1 MHSFPHQY
9 RTDASAKPEGVV
21 TVSAPGLPDLVTT
34 PPPEFD
40 GPEGYWSPETLL
52 VAAVADCF
60 ILTFRGIAKASRFEW
75 LHLDCEATGLLE
87 RVDRITRFTEF
98 QVTAKLHLPAGSDVE
113 KAERLLEKA
122 EHGCLITNSFIAET
136 KLTTEISVESGEL
149 SPDVV

>member
-1 MHSFPHQY
+1 MHTFPHLYQ
-9 RTDASAKPEGVV
+9 TIATAEPEGIV
-21 TVSAPGLPDLVTT
+21 TVSAAGLPELATT

-75 LHLDCEATGLLE
+75 LHLDCEATGTLE

-98 QVTAKLHLPAGSDVE
+98 QITARLQVAPGSDVE

-136 KLTTEISVESGEL
+136 KLNIEVLMEAGE
-149 SPDVV
+149 PVPQ

>member
-1 MHSFPHQY
+1 MHTFPHLY
-9 RTDASAKPEGVV
+9 HTRATAEPEGVV
-21 TVSAPGLPDLVTT
+21 TVSSAGLPELVTT

-60 ILTFRGIAKASRFEW
+60 ILTFRGIARASRFDW
-75 LHLDCEATGLLE
+75 LNLECEATGVLE
-87 RVDRITRFTEF
+87 RVDRVTRFTEF
-98 QVTAKLHLPAGSDVE
+98 QIKARLQLPGGSDVE

-136 KLTTEISVESGEL
+136 KLNIEVLMEAGE
-149 SPDVV
+149 PAPQ